1 VWEKKNNMFYLA
13 DIKLY
18 DKEGNETL
26 GSKVGLNEKMEPATS
41 LNGLFLV
48 YEKGWMP
55 IILGYSYD
63 VYLVENGR
71 IKESFKV
78 ENNDKDLDERLK
90 ILLKHYNVRYW
101 KSLKDFVRSY

>member
-1 VWEKKNNMFYLA
+1 LA

-18 DKEGNETL
+18 GKEGNETL

-48 YEKGWMP
+48 CEKGEVP
-55 IILGYSYD
+55 IVLGYSCYD
-63 VYLVENGR
+63 VYLVEDGR
-71 IKESFKV
+71 IKESFKIGK
-78 ENNDKDLDERLK
+78 NDKDLDGRLK

-101 KSLKDFVRSY
+101 KSLKEYVRQNPE